1 MSVIHKHALLQFSG
15 SNYERKKFN
24 VAGLSSIDILGQK
37 VSLEKRQVGDD
48 IKLFLRR

>member
-1 MSVIHKHALLQFSG
+1 VAVTNKHVLLQFSG

-24 VAGLSSIDILGQK
+24 GASLSSIDILGQK